1 MIGHESWDVMGQV
14 IGVTSTHKVTPSS
27 VSGEHAKQRHPESE
41 PHTISSILCDL
52 FAPNI
57 KGFCQTANSWCSS
70 LPDRHILQCKPSD
83 MLQMHVAFKSHGI
96 PWLSASSLGFVRY
109 SPSTWN
115 CSYYVDNHMNK
126 CEINPKTIHHRYLPS
141 DSITFFVSEA
151 STRKDTQ
158 KLSRFAPG
166 HGKKWTKKVDG
177 HPERDSPATSSY
189 RSSLGKVSC
198 SAHSHGTPASGRIKP
213 KVIHGNPIPRSEV
226 FRLNMLNIGKWSQ
239 S

>member
-1 MIGHESWDVMGQV
+1 MICLPQTSRGSAKLPTLDVHHCQIGTSCSASRRTCCRCMLLSSPMASHDFLRAPLGSWDIHLLLG
-14 IGVTSTHKVTPSS
+14 IAVTMW
-27 VSGEHAKQRHPESE
+27 
-41 PHTISSILCDL
+41 II
-52 FAPNI
+52 N
-57 KGFCQTANSWCSS
+57 
-70 LPDRHILQCKPSD
+70 
-83 MLQMHVAFKSHGI
+83 
-96 PWLSASSLGFVRY
+96 
-109 SPSTWN
+109 
-115 CSYYVDNHMNK
+115 DNHMNK

>member
-1 MIGHESWDVMGQV
+1 MYVYIYIYIHHTYNIYIYIHTHMIGHESWDVMGQV

-109 SPSTWN
+109 LPSTWN
-115 CSYYVDNHMNK
+115 CSYYVDN
-126 CEINPKTIHHRYLPS
+126 
-141 DSITFFVSEA
+141 
-151 STRKDTQ
+151 Q
-158 KLSRFAPG
+158 
-166 HGKKWTKKVDG
+166 W
-177 HPERDSPATSSY
+177 
-189 RSSLGKVSC
+189 
-198 SAHSHGTPASGRIKP
+198 
-213 KVIHGNPIPRSEV
+213 
-226 FRLNMLNIGKWSQ
+226 
-239 S
+239 